1 MAQPI
6 KGYEGTI
13 TVDGTTTGFV
23 NNWEVSLE
31 TEEKTVG
38 PFIGDG
44 GVLYTYTT
52 SRKLAGKLEATIPTS
67 RDAGQSIL
75 LSGAINSSNINIVLT
90 TTNGYTITV
99 PSGTVSTFSMKQD
112 AAESVTLSFDFSSS
126 GTFTITPLVG

>member
-1 MAQPI
+1 MAEPI

-13 TVDGTTTGFV
+13 TVNGTTTGFV

-52 SRKLAGKLEATIPTS
+52 SRKLTGTLEATIPS
-67 RDAGQSIL
+67 GRDAGQTIL
-75 LSGAINSSNINIVLT
+75 LSGAINDGDVNIVLT
-90 TTNGYTITV
+90 TTNGYVVTV
-99 PSGTVSTFSMKQD
+99 PSGTISTFTMSQD
-112 AAESVTLSFDFSSS
+112 AAESVTVSFDFSSS
-126 GTFTITPLVG
+126 GTFSITPLT

>member
-13 TVDGTTTGFV
+13 TVDGQATGFV
-23 NNWEVSLE
+23 NNWEVNLE

-52 SRKLAGKLEATIPTS
+52 SRKLAGTLEATIPTG

-75 LSGAINSSNINIVLT
+75 LSGAINSSNINIVLVT
-90 TTNGYTITV
+90 TGGYTITV
-99 PSGTVSTFSMKQD
+99 PSGTISTFSMTQD

-126 GTFTITPLVG
+126 GAFTITPLVG